1 MGSVRAQHAAW
12 KSPECHSERLCA
24 SHYSHPE
31 PVLEQIGLQRDTEA
45 CMRLSFQEVQHQE
58 RLLKWQF
65 MLECSLLHRRWF
77 GGGFFFF
84 HLIRKKE
91 EWCKPAAE
99 KASHSSV
106 QKPEVMLLSARR
118 QTRAVIEIYPGL
130 FPFALPDGCY
140 KTQRHEVYAW
150 ICHRWQNHAC
160 GSR

>member
-1 MGSVRAQHAAW
+1 MGSVKAQHAAW
-12 KSPECHSERLCA
+12 KSPERQPERLHA
-24 SHYSHPE
+24 SRYSHPE
-31 PVLEQIGLQRDTEA
+31 SVVEQLGLHQDTKA
-45 CMRLSFQEVQHQE
+45 CTSLIFQEIQHQE
-58 RLLKWQF
+58 SLLKWQF
-65 MLECSLLHRRWF
+65 MLECSLLRRMVWRIF
-77 GGGFFFF
+77 IFFF

-118 QTRAVIEIYPGL
+118 QTRAVKETYPSL

-160 GSR
+160 GSH